1 MKKSFKN
8 IEPPNPA
15 LHKDVEEDP
24 GATQSED
31 IQREEALSSSR
42 GGESESNL
50 SSRLESARSSKA
62 SYRSAAKSVSD
73 VVDVPEIPETTVES
87 LKFPPL
93 ASPSNS
99 KKSTARSNSHKTGRS
114 NISDTHRSNSTEST
128 RSNYSHT
135 NKVIPM
141 LPKKRSRTTPLVP
154 GLASYLKTLN
164 PTVQKALS
172 QCALVQPDDPA
183 LWLSKFL

>member
-1 MKKSFKN
+1 MKKSFKS

-24 GATQSED
+24 GAIESES
-31 IQREEALSSSR
+31 ILREEALSSSR
-42 GGESESNL
+42 GGESASNL

-93 ASPSNS
+93 AS
-99 KKSTARSNSHKTGRS
+99 
-114 NISDTHRSNSTEST
+114 
-128 RSNYSHT
+128 
-135 NKVIPM
+135 
-141 LPKKRSRTTPLVP
+141 
-154 GLASYLKTLN
+154 
-164 PTVQKALS
+164 
-172 QCALVQPDDPA
+172 
-183 LWLSKFL
+183 

>member
-1 MKKSFKN
+1 MKKSFKS

-24 GATQSED
+24 GAIESES
-31 IQREEALSSSR
+31 ILREEALSSSR
-42 GGESESNL
+42 GGESASNL

-62 SYRSAAKSVSD
+62 SYRSVAKSVGD
-73 VVDVPEIPETTVES
+73 VADVPEIPETTVES

-99 KKSTARSNSHKTGRS
+99 KNNTARSSSNSQKTGRS
-114 NISDTHRSNSTEST
+114 IISDTHRSTSTAST

-141 LPKKRSRTTPLVP
+141 LPKKKQDSTASPRT
-154 GLASYLKTLN
+154 
-164 PTVQKALS
+164 
-172 QCALVQPDDPA
+172 C
-183 LWLSKFL
+183 